1 MRAQVPSIPSASLAA
16 MGSQVQ
22 APRSRLPE
30 FLAGDPIR
38 GIGVFAVI
46 TYHCAAA
53 ALLWAGLAERH
64 GQRLTLPDEF
74 RRLDANVGPL
84 IEAGG
89 YALGLFFALSGYLI
103 ARPFVFAVVHGTPLP
118 RISSFARNRVL
129 RILPAFWVVFTVVLL
144 LYGTKGASAS
154 DIASVYSFVEYAN
167 RTEFALLIGQA
178 WSIRAEILFYVLV
191 PITAWLLLRATRHFR
206 AGRPQ
211 RTATVIALPL
221 VVAGVVIWVNTWELT
236 GQWNPTLGFHG
247 PSVALDR
254 FWYHMPLI
262 VLYQFMPGVIFA
274 ALETF
279 LPSRLE
285 RFGRLHAR
293 AAWAL
298 PTAMVLGALSV
309 LYVLQRLDPASVPIS
324 GLLIF
329 LSLSGLIGGPLVLQ
343 WATGGCWRALDNRL
357 LRWVGQR
364 SYSIYLVHLVVIF
377 ELAPRVERHLES
389 YKETFLVLLPLVTI
403 CSVALGHLLFRAV
416 EAPFMNLKTW
426 SWRSAERK
434 AVWRRAALWVPHWTF
449 TLRRPGSAESAG
461 IAETASGSTPSGAG
475 VSRRLTEFLAGDPIR
490 GIGVLAVIAYH
501 VAHHALFWSGALET
515 EGSFVPLGPL
525 FGPLIETGGFALAL
539 FFALSGYLIGRP
551 FVFALIHGEPFPRLS
566 TYARNRILRLVPVLW
581 AVFTV
586 LLIIYGTKGASAGEI
601 LSVYGFLE
609 GFAGHPFSSI
619 LGQAWSLRVEALFYV
634 LLPASL
640 GLLVWATRR
649 ARFGA
654 RLRTATVIVLSASVA
669 ALIIWIG
676 SSWVHTTERSNPI
689 IVLYIFMPGIALA
702 ALETFLPA
710 RVERFAGRHPRAA
723 WGVPTLVAL
732 ASFMVLYCVQYFDP
746 PYVQLNGFLITIG
759 VGGLLGAAL
768 FLQWGTGGCWRL
780 LDNRLL
786 RWLGQRSYSIY
797 MVHLVIIVELAPRFA
812 NAFDDNYKQVFV
824 ALLATSIAASVLL
837 GDVTFRLVEAPFM
850 NLKTWSWRSSERKA
864 VFRRAAW
871 WLPSRAVKRIA
882 GTKSAPPP
890 PAAEPTPESAVGT
903 AEPSASRMSPTG
915 S

>member
-1 MRAQVPSIPSASLAA
+1 MPCASLAA
-16 MGSQVQ
+16 MGSEVQ
-22 APRSRLPE
+22 ARRSRLPE

-38 GIGVFAVI
+38 GVGVIAVI
-46 TYHCAAA
+46 AFHAASMTLA
-53 ALLWAGLAERH
+53 TAGILDRH
-64 GQRLTLPDEF
+64 AFSLGLPDEF
-74 RRLDANVGPL
+74 SPLGPTIGPL
-84 IEAGG
+84 IETGG

-103 ARPFVFAVVHGTPLP
+103 ARPFVFAVVRGEPLP
-118 RISSFARNRVL
+118 RISSYARNRVL
-129 RILPAFWVVFTVVLL
+129 RIVPAFWVVFTLL
-144 LYGTKGASAS
+144 LIVYGTKGASPWE
-154 DIASVYSFVEYAN
+154 IFSVYSFVEYAN
-167 RTEFALLIGQA
+167 RTEFALLFGHA
-178 WSIRAEILFYVLV
+178 WSLRAEACFYVFV
-191 PITAWLLLRATRHFR
+191 PLTALLLLWATRRFR
-206 AGRPQ
+206 LGGRV
-211 RTATVIALPL
+211 RTAIVLALPL
-221 VVAGVVIWVNTWELT
+221 VVAAIVIWVNTWYLT
-236 GQWNPTLGFHG
+236 GKWDPMLGLHG
-247 PSVALDR
+247 PSVALHWA
-254 FWYHMPLI
+254 WYHLPFVI
-262 VLYQFMPGVIFA
+262 FYQFMPGVAFA
-274 ALETF
+274 VLETF
-279 LPSRLE
+279 LPARAE
-285 RFGRLHAR
+285 GFAGRHPR
-293 AAWAL
+293 AAWAF
-298 PTAMVLGALSV
+298 PTVAALTGFLLLYSV
-309 LYVLQRLDPASVPIS
+309 QRFDPTSVPLVGS
-324 GLLIF
+324 LIF
-329 LSLSGLIGGPLVLQ
+329 LGLTGIFGGALLLQ
-343 WATGGCWRALDNRL
+343 WGTGGCWWLLDNRP
-357 LRWVGQR
+357 LRWLGQR
-364 SYSIYLVHLVVIF
+364 SYSIYLVHAVIVV
-377 ELAPRVERHLES
+377 ELAPRVMRAFDNN
-389 YKETFLVLLPLVTI
+389 YKQAFVALLAASVAG
-403 CSVALGHLLFRAV
+403 SVALGHVLFRAV

-426 SWRSAERK
+426 SWRSSERK
-434 AVWRRAALWVPHWTF
+434 AVWRRAALWIPHWTF
-449 TLRRPGSAESAG
+449 ALRRSASVESAA
-461 IAETASGSTPSGAG
+461 IAETASGPAATRSSAG

-501 VAHHALFWSGALET
+501 VAHHALNSSGALET

-551 FVFALIHGEPFPRLS
+551 FVFALIYGEPFPRLS

-586 LLIIYGTKGASAGEI
+586 LLLIYGTKGASAGEI
-601 LSVYGFLE
+601 FSVYGFVE

-619 LGQAWSLRVEALFYV
+619 LGQAWSLRVEALFYI

-732 ASFMVLYCVQYFDP
+732 ASFTVLYCVQYFDP
-746 PYVQLNGFLITIG
+746 RYLQLNGLLITIG

-768 FLQWGTGGCWRL
+768 LLQWGTGGCWRL

-797 MVHLVIIVELAPRFA
+797 MVHLVIILELAPRFA

-871 WLPSRAVKRIA
+871 WLPSRVVK
-882 GTKSAPPP
+882 GTASTESAPPAA
-890 PAAEPTPESAVGT
+890 AAEPTPESAVGA

-915 S
+915 SQP